1 MNIYKRKIPIII
13 TAVISLIL
21 LLSGCA
27 FNVGKT
33 TEVEPNFEMV
43 KWGMTKDEVMK
54 SESHEF
60 IDETKTDSSERL
72 FFKGKIEDIDIFIMY
87 MFVND
92 KLINLYYFQDDERDP
107 SLTLEDVSKLNKYA
121 KKELIKKFGEP
132 IKSDGDRWEIGD
144 SAIDLFHT
152 ENIGK
157 VQFLIQYGNYEFY
170 KKVINSK
177 K

>member
-1 MNIYKRKIPIII
+1 
-13 TAVISLIL
+13 
-21 LLSGCA
+21 
-27 FNVGKT
+27 
-33 TEVEPNFEMV
+33 
-43 KWGMTKDEVMK
+43 
-54 SESHEF
+54 
-60 IDETKTDSSERL
+60 
-72 FFKGKIEDIDIFIMY
+72 

-132 IKSDGDRWEIGD
+132 IDSDGDRWEIGD

-152 ENIGK
+152 EDIGK

-170 KKVINSK
+170 KKVIKSK